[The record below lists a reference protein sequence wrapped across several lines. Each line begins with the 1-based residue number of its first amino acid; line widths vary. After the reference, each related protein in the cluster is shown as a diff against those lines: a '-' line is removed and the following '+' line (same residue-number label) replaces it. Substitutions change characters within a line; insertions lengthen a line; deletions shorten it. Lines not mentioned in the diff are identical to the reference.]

1 MPSTRIRVCLLKSGN
16 NEFVD
21 GEDGDDDDDDDGG
34 GGGDGDDDVVWFSD
48 GRSSLA
54 STYTPSSPRLIYLVG
69 KLVPPLLQF
78 LPIRADVTLSQN

>member
-1 MPSTRIRVCLLKSGN
+1 MPSTGIRVCLLKSGN

-34 GGGDGDDDVVWFSD
+34 RGGDGDDDVAWFSD

-54 STYTPSSPRLIYLVG
+54 STPSSPRLIYLVE

-78 LPIRADVTLSQN
+78 PPIRADVTLSQK